1 MTKGTDDNKLSKS
14 DRLAQRRKKRGAGQT
29 EVADWESLNPT
40 DVLKLIAT
48 VTGHGGTVTFG
59 YTRDGGAYYLSY
71 FIDGQAEKEYFRPTE
86 DVDKLILIEI
96 ESWQSF

>member
-1 MTKGTDDNKLSKS
+1 MPEKSDKPKDTS
-14 DRLAQRRKKRGAGQT
+14 DRLAQRRKKRSGKTT
-29 EVADWESLNPT
+29 EVADWESLNST
-40 DVLKLIAT
+40 DVLKLIAL
-48 VTGHGGTVTFG
+48 VTGHGGSITFG

-96 ESWQSF
+96 ESWEAY